1 MFLSLQLRWRRGD
14 AEYARDTGPQHFGH
28 ALVQW
33 GRGGGRGEGSQKGPG
48 ERARR
53 RAERSTL
60 AIAGQERTVIA
71 ACKIVPVF
79 RRAIDSLRARA
90 QPARVP
96 FVASPR
102 THPTACMS
110 PWMFSRAPRRAKRIA
125 GYACTFVPHFSDV
138 ARMAG
143 RNATFL
149 VAGCSV
155 SAEYRLQCPLRIC
168 VRRARVYHY
177 RVDWQRLN

>member
-90 QPARVP
+90 P
-96 FVASPR
+96 PR